1 MKDLKKKQYILKLQS
16 KMKQVIK
23 MINKMLKNMN
33 MFIKN
38 YSEMSSQGS
47 N

>member
-16 KMKQVIK
+16 EMKQVIK

-33 MFIKN
+33 MFIPW
-38 YSEMSSQGS
+38 
-47 N
+47 